1 MKPVDKKISDII
13 ISIEQKASDSGNAT
27 TIEVMKRILFTDNTK
42 ETHSQVFNLNVIP
55 YEVALS
61 LCCQIVDNFKQ
72 FQSNAQRK

>member
-1 MKPVDKKISDII
+1 MKPVDKKISNII
-13 ISIEQKASDSGNAT
+13 ITIEQKASESGNASS
-27 TIEVMKRILFTDNTK
+27 IDVVRRVCFTDNTK
-42 ETHSQVFNLNVIP
+42 ETYIQTFNLNVIP